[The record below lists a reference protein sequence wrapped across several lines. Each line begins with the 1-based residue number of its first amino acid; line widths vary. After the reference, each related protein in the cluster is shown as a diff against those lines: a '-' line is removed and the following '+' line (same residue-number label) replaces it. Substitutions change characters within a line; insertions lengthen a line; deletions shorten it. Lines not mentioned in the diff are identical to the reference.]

1 MEWWYVQ
8 ASTVDYIA
16 EQVVGQQEREKQ
28 WEKEKIACYLM
39 NHKTTGTG
47 FARAIQPM
55 RKAG

>member
-28 WEKEKIACYLM
+28 WEKNSMLSDES
-39 NHKTTGTG
+39 
-47 FARAIQPM
+47 
-55 RKAG
+55 